1 MQSIIR
7 FFERLARRG
16 TSVDLAVAFA
26 LATVMT
32 TFYLE
37 GFRVGVFWSALGLFI
52 EAMSPYS
59 AHIQKLRQRKQ
70 ILNRYEVNPRPLGI

>member
-1 MQSIIR
+1 MQSILS

-26 LATVMT
+26 LAAAMA

-37 GFRVGVFWSALGLFI
+37 GFRVGVFWSAFGLVI

-59 AHIQKLRQRKQ
+59 AHIEKLRQRKQ
-70 ILNRYEVNPRPLGI
+70 IVNRYKFNPRPLGI